1 MPHDFLA
8 GSQLVPR
15 LSMKT
20 SVSTPLPKRPS
31 SPLLSMPFLSHDE
44 RPQADN
50 LKGCQSVIMSFLGWG
65 MEKLCLSKCTYIYML
80 YIYIYVC
87 VMICAYAYNYTY
99 IYTHICTHTNV
110 CIYTT
115 LLYVYIYT
123 HYTYTY
129 IDGWMDR

>member
-1 MPHDFLA
+1 MSHDFLA

-20 SVSTPLPKRPS
+20 SVSMPLPKRPS

-80 YIYIYVC
+80 YIYVC

-110 CIYTT
+110 YILRFYM
-115 LLYVYIYT
+115 YIYT
-123 HYTYTY
+123 HTTP
-129 IDGWMDR
+129 IHI

>member
-1 MPHDFLA
+1 MSRDFLA

-20 SVSTPLPKRPS
+20 SVSMPLPKRPS

-80 YIYIYVC
+80 YIYMCVCDDMCICIQLHLYIYTYMHTYEC
-87 VMICAYAYNYTY
+87 MYIYYAFICIY
-99 IYTHICTHTNV
+99 IYTH
-110 CIYTT
+110 TT
-115 LLYVYIYT
+115 PI
-123 HYTYTY
+123 H
-129 IDGWMDR
+129 I